1 MGNTVE
7 FSYIGRGI
15 VPIVLDDC
23 EHSGSMLMGDISLAD
38 DVSGVVVET
47 IPDMVNR
54 EMIPA
59 VVDSVTFEVS
69 YTLFSGTNPNSSQAT
84 LIVHGKW

>member
-1 MGNTVE
+1 
-7 FSYIGRGI
+7 
-15 VPIVLDDC
+15 
-23 EHSGSMLMGDISLAD
+23 MLTADISLAD

-54 EMIPA
+54 EKIPA
-59 VVDSVTFEVS
+59 VADSVIFEVS

-84 LIVHGKW
+84 LTVNGKWREMICL